1 MGVLDDLKREAASVR
16 ALEEKS
22 RLSEQA
28 QLEAV
33 LNKLAP
39 KMRELYDFFKALAET
54 LNVVR
59 PDVWANYQVDGFG
72 ALQGL
77 HQEDYRLTA
86 PDNRA
91 LTQLTF
97 RYNCVSEGGAKFRI
111 RGKQAAERQRQY
123 MWEHNLRFT
132 GKTLADDS
140 GEFFLESFVPVTF
153 EFQSE
158 PERGAILLRLRN
170 LNELGSSKFLYDP
183 DQLTPEL
190 LDEMGK
196 AVLRQPNRFDELSG
210 NKLSDEMR
218 KRLRQQLAHDGYKKR
233 AENGG
238 SDSSDIQ
245 DGTVAKKKGLLGGFL
260 RRG

>member
-1 MGVLDDLKREAASVR
+1 
-16 ALEEKS
+16 
-22 RLSEQA
+22 
-28 QLEAV
+28 
-33 LNKLAP
+33 
-39 KMRELYDFFKALAET
+39 
-54 LNVVR
+54 
-59 PDVWANYQVDGFG
+59 
-72 ALQGL
+72 
-77 HQEDYRLTA
+77 
-86 PDNRA
+86 
-91 LTQLTF
+91 
-97 RYNCVSEGGAKFRI
+97 
-111 RGKQAAERQRQY
+111 

-170 LNELGSSKFLYDP
+170 LNELGMSRIFYDP

-210 NKLSDEMR
+210 NKMSDEMR

-245 DGTVAKKKGLLGGFL
+245 DGTVAKKKGLLGGLL